1 MRIWFK
7 RSLWGGL
14 ILVVLLLGTAA
25 WYAGQ
30 AIPIGTGYAAK
41 YICSGVFVSGR
52 DPQQIFTDDILPV
65 EKTLTRLIGVEVDY
79 QQKEVTARA
88 LLFFKSRAIYREGL
102 GCTLLSGSAIEGHLA
117 PVIALPPRPGP
128 SPDQAWPSG
137 EGAPQRSRLSAD
149 RRRQLDQALERHFA
163 ETVPGKKKATRAVL
177 VVHDGHLL
185 AERYAP
191 GFRAGMPLLGWSMAK
206 SATNALVGVLVQKG
220 MLNIY
225 EPAPVPEWN
234 GPNDPRRRIT
244 VDQLLRMS
252 SGLQFDET
260 YKPLHGV
267 TRMLYRSPDFAAFA
281 ATQPLETDPDRKW
294 YYSSG
299 TANILARI
307 VRQTIEKLGEN
318 PAAFMRRHLFYK
330 IGMTGAVFETD
341 PSGTFVGS
349 SYLQATPRDWARF
362 GLLYLQDGIWNGE
375 RLLPEGWVRYSAT
388 PTPPAPQGKYG
399 AHFWLNAG
407 APGDPGNR
415 PWPRVPADAFLADGY
430 QGQRVVIIPS
440 RKVVVVR
447 FGLTV
452 NPADM
457 EFENFLVD
465 ILKALPGS

>member
-7 RSLWGGL
+7 RSLWAVL
-14 ILVVLLLGTAA
+14 ILLVLSLGGVG
-25 WYAGQ
+25 WYASQ
-30 AIPIGTGYAAK
+30 AIPIGTGYTAK
-41 YICSGVFVSGR
+41 YICSGVFLSGR
-52 DPQQIFTDDILPV
+52 DPKQIFSDDILPV

-79 QQKEVTARA
+79 RQKEVTARA
-88 LLFFKSRAIYREGL
+88 LLLFKSRAVYREGL
-102 GCTLLSGSAIEGHLA
+102 GCTLLSGSATEGHLA
-117 PVIALPPRPGP
+117 AAMALHPRPVP
-128 SPDQAWPSG
+128 SPDQDWPSG
-137 EGAPQRSRLSAD
+137 EGAPQHSHLSAD
-149 RRRQLDQALERHFA
+149 QVRQLDRALERHFA
-163 ETVPGKKKATRAVL
+163 ETGPGKKKATRAVL
-177 VVHDGHLL
+177 VVHDGRLV

-191 GFRAGMPLLGWSMAK
+191 GFRADMPLLGWSMAK
-206 SATNALVGVLVQKG
+206 SATNALVGVLVQHG

-225 EPAPVPEWN
+225 EPAPVPEWR
-234 GPNDPRRRIT
+234 GLQDPRRRIT
-244 VDQLLRMS
+244 VDHLLRMS

-281 ATQPLETDPDRKW
+281 AAQPLETEPNRKW

-307 VRQTIEKLGEN
+307 VRQTIEKSGEN
-318 PAAFMRRHLFYK
+318 PTVFMRRHLFDK
-330 IGMTGAVFETD
+330 IGMTGAVFEID

-349 SYLQATPRDWARF
+349 SYLFATPRDWARF

-375 RLLPEGWVRYSAT
+375 RVLPEGWVRYSAT

-407 APGDPGNR
+407 EPGNPGNR
-415 PWPRVPADAFLADGY
+415 TWPRVPADAFYADGY
-430 QGQRVVIIPS
+430 QGQRVVIIPF
-440 RKVVVVR
+440 RKLVVVR

-457 EFENFLVD
+457 EFESFLAD
-465 ILKALPGS
+465 ILKALPES

>member
-1 MRIWFK
+1 MRVWLK

-14 ILVVLLLGTAA
+14 ILLVLLLGATG

-30 AIPIGTGYAAK
+30 AVPIGTGYTAK

-52 DPQQIFTDDILPV
+52 DPKQIFNDDILPV
-65 EKTLTRLIGVEVDY
+65 DKTLTRLIDVEVDY
-79 QQKEVTARA
+79 RQKAVTTRA
-88 LLFFKSRAIYREGL
+88 LLFFKSKAAYREGL
-102 GCTLLSGSAIEGHLA
+102 GCTLLAGSGEETLPAAPLTSPPTLPRNRPWPLGEGGPEHLFLSGS
-117 PVIALPPRPGP
+117 
-128 SPDQAWPSG
+128 QK
-137 EGAPQRSRLSAD
+137 QK
-149 RRRQLDQALERHFA
+149 LDQALDRHFT
-163 ETVPGKKKATRAVL
+163 EPGPGKKKATRAVL
-177 VVHDGHLL
+177 VVHDGHLV

-191 GFRAGMPLLGWSMAK
+191 GFRQDMPLLGWSMAK
-206 SATNALVGVLVQKG
+206 SVTNALIGVLVQQG
-220 MLNIY
+220 RLQIHD
-225 EPAPVPEWN
+225 PAPVPEWS
-234 GPNDPRRRIT
+234 GSQDPRRKIT

-252 SGLQFDET
+252 SGLKFDET

-281 ATQPLETDPDRKW
+281 AAQPLEIEPDRKW

-307 VRQTIEKLGEN
+307 VRQTIERSGGN
-318 PAAFMRRHLFYK
+318 PAVFMRRNLFDK
-330 IGMTGAVFETD
+330 IGMASAVFETD

-349 SYLQATPRDWARF
+349 SYLFATPRDWARF
-362 GLLYLQDGIWNGE
+362 GRLYLQDGMWNGE

-407 APGDPGNR
+407 SPGNPGDR
-415 PWPRVPADAFLADGY
+415 PWPRVPPDAFLADGY

-440 RKVVVVR
+440 RKLVVVR

-452 NPADM
+452 DPNYM
-457 EFENFLVD
+457 KFEEFLSDV
-465 ILKALPGS
+465 LGALPE